1 MHILFLT
8 DNFPPEVNAPASRT
22 YEHSREWVKSGEE
35 VTIITCAPNFPKG
48 KIFPGYKN
56 NFWQTEVIDGIKVIR
71 VWTYITANEGF
82 FKRILDYVSFMVSAV
97 IASFFV
103 KKVDIVIGTSPQFFT
118 VCAAY
123 LVGLFKRKPWVFE
136 LRDLWPETIN
146 TVSAIKSR
154 KLLFF
159 LERIELFLYRKSSMI
174 ISLTKNF
181 KKDLIE
187 RNIDPKKIEIVTN
200 GVDIEKFVKQPKP
213 EKLIRSHKLKNIFR
227 VGYIGTIGMCHGLEI
242 ILNSANE
249 IRNKYNNK
257 DIVFLVVGDGS
268 NKQDLKIRATEMQ
281 IENIIF
287 VDSVNKKEV
296 VDYLSLLDLSLIH
309 LINRAEFEKVI
320 PSKLFESMSMGIPI
334 VHGVRG
340 ESADIVKDSGCG
352 IVFKPGNSEDLT
364 KKIIY
369 LKENPEEIKK
379 LQKNCLE
386 IAKNY
391 NRKNLSQKMLGYIST
406 LLEK

>member
-213 EKLIRSHKLKNIFR
+213 EKLIRSHKLKNKFI